1 MRENLNC
8 HCHICRVERHLFT
21 AVEQFP
27 GPERFRK
34 IATISPVLAAFTD
47 ARTLIGHLHAQRR
60 GEYRSPS
67 PSEVLGA
74 IIQAGRATGDP
85 EMSQSVLVLAFIP
98 TIHRTY
104 REVRA
109 WFQEISTEDIA
120 QQTLLLFLELAA
132 SSASGLFGGQLSF
145 ALARSLHRNTLRW
158 ARREQLMLFEE
169 DRFREE
175 QRNAAEPSE
184 VASFEPVSLLQDF
197 LDCCVRREIIS
208 AFERALLL
216 KIKVDG
222 LIAKEAA
229 DRHSVLSPKAV
240 HVRIQR
246 IIKKLQEAAGSTV
259 IEMKSPKPVESI
271 ERKPR
276 KNLSK
281 SMSTFSLS
289 TSGEFL
295 AIGKSRRQLSLDI
308 PPRQATAKAQ
318 QFSTPQQNSLARLA
332 NLAAANERNCLIR
345 GAASR
350 RLAAIPISDSALP
363 LPHSQKSGESSPS
376 NPDATRPAP
385 AGPARTIRKELVG
398 NEEHPAKENC
408 LPLAR
413 YQRLAPSRTSTSLVL
428 AHLRISSIRSGA
440 RRLPLG
446 ERRQRIDASIHH
458 HHCSRPF
465 ARFHRS
471 RRLDLRFW

>member
-8 HCHICRVERHLFT
+8 HCHICRVEGHLFT

-27 GPERFRK
+27 GPDRFRK
-34 IATISPVLAAFTD
+34 ITSISPVLAMFSD

-67 PSEVLGA
+67 PSEVLHA
-74 IIQAGRATGDP
+74 IIEAGRNIGDP
-85 EMSQSVLVLAFIP
+85 EMSQSVLVLAFMP

-104 REVRA
+104 REIRA
-109 WFQEISTEDIA
+109 WFQELATEDIA
-120 QQTLLLFLELAA
+120 QQTFLLFLELAA
-132 SSASGLFGGQLSF
+132 STAAGLLGGQLSF

-175 QRNAAEPSE
+175 QQHAAEPSE
-184 VASFEPVSLLQDF
+184 DAYFEPASLLEDF
-197 LDCCVRREIIS
+197 LDYCVRREVIS

-222 LIAKEAA
+222 FVAKEAA
-229 DRHSVLSPKAV
+229 DTHMVLSPKAV

-246 IIKKLQEAAGSTV
+246 IMKKLQEATGSKV
-259 IEMKSPKPVESI
+259 IEMKPPKPVKSGEPKKR
-271 ERKPR
+271 E
-276 KNLSK
+276 NLSK
-281 SMSTFSLS
+281 SVSTFSLS
-289 TSGEFL
+289 TSSENV

-308 PPRQATAKAQ
+308 PPRQVTAKAQ
-318 QFSTPQQNSLARLA
+318 QFSTPKQDSLARFA
-332 NLAAANERNCLIR
+332 NLTVENERKCSLR

-350 RLAAIPISDSALP
+350 WLAAIPISDSVHALRHSKP
-363 LPHSQKSGESSPS
+363 SESLPS
-376 NPDATRPAP
+376 
-385 AGPARTIRKELVG
+385 ILRKELAG
-398 NEEHPAKENC
+398 NEKTPTKEIR

-413 YQRLAPSRTSTSLVL
+413 CKELAPSRDSARIVL
-428 AHLRISSIRSGA
+428 AHLRISGIRSGA
-440 RRLPLG
+440 RWLAVG
-446 ERRQRIDASIHH
+446 ERRQRVDAGVHDHH
-458 HHCSRPF
+458 RARTL

-471 RRLDLRFW
+471 CRVDLRFW